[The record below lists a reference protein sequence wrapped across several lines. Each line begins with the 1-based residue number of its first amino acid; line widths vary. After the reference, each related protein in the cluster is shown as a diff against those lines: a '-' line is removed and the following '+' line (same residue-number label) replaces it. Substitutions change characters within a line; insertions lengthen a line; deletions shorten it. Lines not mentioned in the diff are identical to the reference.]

1 MEKESLRMTAKQEAE
16 KIELLAEVKNLN
28 SIFFLLN
35 YNGPIFSA
43 GESSVRATGGECGG
57 ADAEEQQ

>member
-1 MEKESLRMTAKQEAE
+1 MEKESLRLTAKQEAE
-16 KIELLAEVKNLN
+16 KIELLAEVKIPK
-28 SIFFLLN
+28 IFGLN
-35 YNGPIFSA
+35 YNGPNFCA